1 MLILDT
7 NVLSEIRKS
16 TCHPSVEAWM
26 EAQAMDQ
33 LYITSITVLE
43 IQRGISHLAQRGD
56 ESQAAVLARW
66 LDAMVLPAFNSRIL
80 PVDHAIARRAAKLTQ
95 ADSRDYRDALM
106 AATGLVHGAA
116 LVTRN
121 IKHFEDSG
129 VLLINPW
136 GFLAEKSRVPRT

>member
-1 MLILDT
+1 M
-7 NVLSEIRKS
+7 
-16 TCHPSVEAWM
+16 
-26 EAQAMDQ
+26 
-33 LYITSITVLE
+33 
-43 IQRGISHLAQRGD
+43 LAQMKPMK
-56 ESQAAVLARW
+56 S
-66 LDAMVLPAFNSRIL
+66 
-80 PVDHAIARRAAKLTQ
+80 AAKLTQ

-136 GFLAEKSRVPRT
+136 EFLAEKSRVPRT

>member
-1 MLILDT
+1 MLILNT
-7 NVLSEIRKS
+7 NVVSEARKS
-16 TCHPSVEAWM
+16 TCASNVQAWLA
-26 EAQAMDQ
+26 AQSTDQ
-33 LYITSITVLE
+33 LFITAITVLE

-136 GFLAEKSRVPRT
+136 EFLAEKSRVPRT

>member
-80 PVDHAIARRAAKLTQ
+80 PVDH
-95 ADSRDYRDALM
+95 RDALM

-136 GFLAEKSRVPRT
+136 EFLAEKSRVPRT